1 MIEEKII
8 YRSTVKCP
16 RCWSLN
22 LGEYTA
28 EIVTFIR
35 ARKIG
40 CFKFYKVI
48 QGIPLLHDP
57 FYDGEYDTNRN
68 LKAVAALEK
77 AKAKMYISEFKEKL
91 KRKES

>member
-1 MIEEKII
+1 MIERII
-8 YRSTVKCP
+8 YKSTVKCP
-16 RCWSLN
+16 RCRSLN

-40 CFKFYKVI
+40 CFIFYKVI

-77 AKAKMYISEFKEKL
+77 AKMYISEFKEKL
-91 KRKES
+91 KSKDK